1 MSTTLQKQILI
12 DARELIASPEHWTTG
27 TLACRGDGEHVPWA
41 DRSASR
47 WCAMGAI
54 YRAAYDRLGDTHL
67 AARIGNDVIKTIT
80 PPGESHLRGYLP
92 TLNDQQG
99 HAAVIAAFDRA
110 LCAA

>member
-1 MSTTLQKQILI
+1 
-12 DARELIASPEHWTTG
+12 
-27 TLACRGDGEHVPWA
+27 
-41 DRSASR
+41 
-47 WCAMGAI
+47 MGAI

-110 LCAA
+110 LCGA